1 MPIPSFT
8 RPSKTMKSVTL
19 NKSRSNEVD
28 IFGDDNEELS
38 DAMDSYSDNA
48 SNSSSG
54 QTTKPARQKKTDQK
68 GKTQIKGHN
77 IDKINEN
84 EEIAPKN
91 PELAPL
97 LESRKIVDQDF
108 AEFLPKRRN
117 SKKSKEKEIN
127 LDVLNDYEAANLY
140 KVMFQAADDDVK
152 GIESKQPCIRKTDL
166 LEDVV
171 AQLSKP
177 YLTEALLEHNILL
190 AIKYWLEPLPDRSLP
205 SITLIIEMLSLLDKY
220 PITTDHLFASKIGR
234 IVYFYTLTKRCPE
247 TIRQLATQLV
257 EKWSRP
263 ILGLSDDY
271 REVAVAHNQYYQE
284 SLQQQQENQ
293 FIEDMELAGSSNQ
306 DNFNLSRNISVRNKI
321 PAIENLGVSKYYKKG
336 LATTV
341 NFNSNQTF
349 SSDINSISSV
359 QQQDDRENLQEI
371 EDDAD
376 KLIDLADVVDN
387 EVPNI

>member
-1 MPIPSFT
+1 QIISRKMPIPSFT

-284 SLQQQQENQ
+284 S
-293 FIEDMELAGSSNQ
+293 IEDMELAGSSNQ